1 MMNFQRKLYLAY
13 LILAVML
20 LLGVLFLQR
29 ELLAYDPRE
38 QRMVRHVAFQYEVV
52 EIDKTAIVVL
62 IEPNDNCDSATS
74 FADAYLLESRAWLQ
88 RMASA
93 HPNQV
98 IDALVRFRYPLSQAR
113 ANRILAHAKARVFE
127 SAVVGTQWGAPFAAY
142 ALEPGPYLSRDL
154 DALAGDF
161 PSTPPPGFGAS
172 GVIAGGFPPAAPSVE
187 IGGYLAV
194 RVLAPAN
201 QLLALSSD
209 PLVGFVDATPQ
220 RVFEEVTQSERW
232 RDRQLTHR
240 NVRIEMPV
248 WDDPPSRS
256 ERLAPASAIPF
267 ETRFRPENGRR
278 RPSTGRRP
286 ARLRLESNATHEG
299 RTITT
304 SWSYH
309 GPWPEPPTQGLM
321 AWEVNG
327 ERAFLQTAFR
337 WSQEASHSL
346 RRHPRDT
353 MVLDLFDRHPGVYC
367 DQVYPQIIIERGGD
381 WMRSW
386 FVTNACDDPRWP
398 ERVSLRLKSAQIAP
412 QTWYWTLLELG
423 MAPSATTERLM
434 GEIHVHLSR
443 PGLAQTTR
451 LGGLYY
457 GSKPGVNP

>member
-1 MMNFQRKLYLAY
+1 MMNFHRKLYLAY

-38 QRMVRHVAFQYEVV
+38 PRLVQHAAFQYEVV

-62 IEPNDNCDSATS
+62 IEPNDNSDSATS

-98 IDALVRFRYPLSQAR
+98 IDALVRFRHPLPQAR

-161 PSTPPPGFGAS
+161 PSTPPPGLGAS
-172 GVIAGGFPPAAPSVE
+172 GVVAGRFPSAAPSVE
-187 IGGYLAV
+187 IEGYLAV

-209 PLVGFVDATPQ
+209 PLVGFVDPTPQ

-256 ERLAPASAIPF
+256 GGLAHANAW
-267 ETRFRPENGRR
+267 
-278 RPSTGRRP
+278 P
-286 ARLRLESNATHEG
+286 ARANEG
-299 RTITT
+299 STITT

-423 MAPSATTERLM
+423 RAPSATPERLM
-434 GEIHVHLSR
+434 GEIHVYLSR

-457 GSKPGVNP
+457 GFKPGVNP